1 MSKINPRTHK
11 PQQNKKLCW
20 CICQFQS
27 LCSGNV
33 AGTIIMF
40 RFPSFI
46 KKGCFQYKTE
56 NVNTT
61 IEFCIF
67 ELVLVPNFS
76 LNWQFSFFGP
86 NLPKKRVSGL
96 KQKSEQRHWI
106 LHTRVSLGT
115 KFQPKLT
122 ILIFFNQICP
132 KKEFLVENGKSTLV
146 RASMVVTYYTK
157 LFHTGADRQRYFN
170 VSSPS
175 SHRDNNIKTSNFL
188 STVQSIIFF
197 LIWHV
202 LKEIEFLLKLII

>member
-1 MSKINPRTHK
+1 MLKNNPRTHSL
-11 PQQNKKLCW
+11 QQNIKAVLKTAQC
-20 CICQFQS
+20 FYFRK
-27 LCSGNV
+27 V
-33 AGTIIMF
+33 AKTIIVLCL
-40 RFPSFI
+40 PLISQ
-46 KKGCFQYKTE
+46 KGCFQYKTE

-61 IEFCIF
+61 IEFCII

-122 ILIFFNQICP
+122 ILIFFDQICP